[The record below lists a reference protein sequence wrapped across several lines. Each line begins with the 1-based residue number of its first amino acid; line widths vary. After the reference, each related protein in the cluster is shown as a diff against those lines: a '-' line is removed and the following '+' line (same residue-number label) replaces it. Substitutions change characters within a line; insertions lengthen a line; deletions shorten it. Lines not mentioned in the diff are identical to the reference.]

1 MPELDERFQVYRN
14 VSVEGLNRVIDE
26 TEDIYDKF
34 EAAQQYVLCY
44 GVKGEPSC
52 SVAELL
58 YAMKK
63 KLLEASLASKED
75 YYQRTGKIPGKRTDF
90 KGRDFTTEP
99 EPVNASAFLKN
110 PFRYMANMAKVMALA
125 DAPEGTPED
134 LIALKKRA
142 NRLSNEIIS
151 PETKEEFQRLEK
163 ASQTK
168 DVMSNIAKM
177 QLGPDKGGASVEEV
191 LFPVRGG
198 FFERFLNTTSTVF
211 GNFKGAFENFNNP
224 ESPAYGDLDNL
235 KDATMAYLRHAIPD
249 YDPSV
254 IPGPV
259 ELEGLGATRK
269 ARTELCINVLKSVQ
283 TQRQINMM
291 DQTFQANPVKNDFV
305 DLGPEEFAA
314 KFQSMRQDAI
324 DEAAEEEQERLE
336 EEREQER
343 LRARLEE
350 MEAEEAVDANPQ
362 ANNEEPEPINAN
374 PKQNAFQQNLEEM
387 IKEDDNELV
396 LDPND
401 STDAILIEELGIG
414 KEDYADSQDI
424 IIGGEDAM

>member
-1 MPELDERFQVYRN
+1 MLELDEQFQVYRN
-14 VSVEGLNRVIDE
+14 ASVEGLNRVIDE

-63 KLLEASLASKED
+63 KLLEVSLESKED

-125 DAPEGTPED
+125 DAPEGTSED

-142 NRLSNEIIS
+142 NRLSNELVS
-151 PETKEEFQRLEK
+151 PETRDEFQHLEK

-168 DVMSNIAKM
+168 DVMSNIAKT

-191 LFPVRGG
+191 LLPVRGG

-235 KDATMAYLRHAIPD
+235 KDATMAYLQHAIPN

-259 ELEGLGATRK
+259 ELEGLGTTRK
-269 ARTELCINVLKSVQ
+269 ARAELCINVLKSIQ
-283 TQRQINMM
+283 AQRQINMM
-291 DQTFQANPVKNDFV
+291 DQTFQANPAENDFV
-305 DLGPEEFAA
+305 DLGPEEFAT
-314 KFQSMRQDAI
+314 KFQSMKQD
-324 DEAAEEEQERLE
+324 
-336 EEREQER
+336 
-343 LRARLEE
+343 
-350 MEAEEAVDANPQ
+350 
-362 ANNEEPEPINAN
+362 
-374 PKQNAFQQNLEEM
+374 AFQQNLEDR
-387 IKEDDNELV
+387 IKEDENELI

-401 STDAILIEELGIG
+401 STDAILIEELDIG
-414 KEDYADSQDI
+414 QENKADSEDI
-424 IIGGEDAM
+424 FIGGDS